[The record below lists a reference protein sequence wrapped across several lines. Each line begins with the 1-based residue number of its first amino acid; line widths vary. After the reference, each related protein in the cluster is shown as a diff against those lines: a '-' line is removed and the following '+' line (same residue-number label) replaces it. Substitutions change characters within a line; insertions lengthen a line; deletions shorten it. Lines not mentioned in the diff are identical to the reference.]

1 MANRHLGRACDHPE
15 LRTKPESGLAGGM
28 RRHRTHEIQ
37 QLQEPRV
44 HIPSRRGMRVGSGA
58 GSGHAAEDLGFRQLK
73 SCA

>member
-15 LRTKPESGLAGGM
+15 LRTKPESGLAGDM

-44 HIPSRRGMRVGSGA
+44 HYPIKAKIWWSPSSLSGRRGR
-58 GSGHAAEDLGFRQLK
+58 
-73 SCA
+73 